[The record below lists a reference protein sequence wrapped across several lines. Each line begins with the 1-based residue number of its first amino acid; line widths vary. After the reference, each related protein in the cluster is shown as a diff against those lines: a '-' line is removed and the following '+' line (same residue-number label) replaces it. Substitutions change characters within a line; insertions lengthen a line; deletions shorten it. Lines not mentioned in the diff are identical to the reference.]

1 VDKSWSQRAGD
12 SVADSVAAL
21 CEVSG
26 IDRRR
31 KSGDAREAHGKG
43 AVYPISVNP
52 SPLLHVMT
60 FTAPS
65 QLLKWLSRVVKHTQN
80 ELNLKELPDK
90 MSDPNLQPAFCPKI
104 RRAAV
109 AFPRT
114 AQDILARNGL
124 DVEQFEDMQRR
135 LQRNPL
141 FRMQVEREIRRLE
154 KQQ

>member
-1 VDKSWSQRAGD
+1 
-12 SVADSVAAL
+12 
-21 CEVSG
+21 
-26 IDRRR
+26 
-31 KSGDAREAHGKG
+31 
-43 AVYPISVNP
+43 
-52 SPLLHVMT
+52 MT

-65 QLLKWLSRVVKHTQN
+65 QLLKWLSRVVKHTQD

-90 MSDPNLQPAFCPKI
+90 MSDPNLQPAFCPNI